1 MKHYQMLYAL
11 VAVMNR
17 VIVYAIPPLE
27 QYMNASV
34 AMNTTTQRRM
44 NTMEWHTD
52 IVIDIDIWAMVANT
66 ITTVHAI
73 VICNKQQIDI

>member
-17 VIVYAIPPLE
+17 VIVYAIPLE
-27 QYMNASV
+27 QYMN
-34 AMNTTTQRRM
+34 TTTQMRM

-73 VICNKQQIDI
+73 VICNKQQINI

>member
-17 VIVYAIPPLE
+17 VIVYAIPLE
-27 QYMNASV
+27 QYMN
-34 AMNTTTQRRM
+34 TTTQTRM

-73 VICNKQQIDI
+73 VICNKQQINI